1 MFQRTATDRSGGTCQ
16 DNARA
21 CISIGIS
28 YCIRPA
34 SNVGD
39 RGSQVPGQERRE
51 ANASRITRRRATG
64 HHWPR
69 CCCALRSFGG
79 QRVPDACWQNA
90 LDMAHVLAFFGS
102 TSKPHPARAGTA
114 HVPRIRK
121 TLRLVCVKTQARSL
135 PAATRGTIAGTAP
148 RNAASTCKPEKT
160 YCGSAARAQI
170 PEHAQDRAI
179 ADARTSCTL
188 KQFATYAHTSPAHRR
203 DDDWGGA
210 THSRHYGDET
220 RSGGRSRVGLL
231 KFFLFSSQPL
241 PHSNKLLTLP
251 KKGKV

>member
-51 ANASRITRRRATG
+51 ANASRNTRRRATG
-64 HHWPR
+64 HHWQR

-79 QRVPDACWQNA
+79 QRVRDACWRNA
-90 LDMAHVLAFFGS
+90 LNMAHVLAFFGS
-102 TSKPHPARAGTA
+102 TSKPHPAELELHTRSEFARLLVSSASKHRPDPSRPPRAA
-114 HVPRIRK
+114 RLQAPR
-121 TLRLVCVKTQARSL
+121 
-135 PAATRGTIAGTAP
+135 P

-160 YCGSAARAQI
+160 YCGSAARAQN

-220 RSGGRSRVGLL
+220 PSGGRSE
-231 KFFLFSSQPL
+231 
-241 PHSNKLLTLP
+241 
-251 KKGKV
+251 